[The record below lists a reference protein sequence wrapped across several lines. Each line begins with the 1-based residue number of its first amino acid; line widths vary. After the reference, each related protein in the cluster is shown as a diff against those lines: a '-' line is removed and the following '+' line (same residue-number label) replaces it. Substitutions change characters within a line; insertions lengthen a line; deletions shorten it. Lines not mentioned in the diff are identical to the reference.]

1 MPALFLPGGAGA
13 PFALLGEMQGL
24 SGAVKVGFEAERL
37 DSPPR
42 FFPIW
47 LRGWEGES

>member
-13 PFALLGEMQGL
+13 PFALLGEMKGL
-24 SGAVKVGFEAERL
+24 SGAVKVGFEAGRL